1 MCPTSLSGRL
11 EGSSLHLTLLQDAD
25 AYVAQRISCQL
36 LATNE
41 VKRQAKRMGQMCP
54 TREYSDFVL
63 VVTVTWPYGIRCGLK
78 TAKHMAHTICCV
90 EYKKKRK
97 NFALTR

>member
-1 MCPTSLSGRL
+1 MWLSLTDIFREASEQRSLNLTSLPERL
-11 EGSSLHLTLLQDAD
+11 EGSSLHLTLLLDAD

-54 TREYSDFVL
+54 AREYPDFVL

-78 TAKHMAHTICCV
+78 TA
-90 EYKKKRK
+90 
-97 NFALTR
+97 